1 MKIVVKGKNYEC
13 TKIAGKKYDKF
24 CDAMEEIEARQEKAE
39 SGYGKDDVA
48 LMRSVL
54 VEIFDNQFTT
64 EDLYEDLDI
73 SDLIFK
79 FIEVQGEIQTKLNN
93 KIEKIQ
99 KNSLSKAKKK

>member
-1 MKIVVKGKNYEC
+1 MKIIVNGKNFEC
-13 TKIAGKKYDKF
+13 TKIAGKKYDRF
-24 CDAMEEIEARQEKAE
+24 CDAMEEIEARQNKAE

-48 LMRSVL
+48 LMRGVI
-54 VEIFDNQFTT
+54 VDIFDNQFTT
-64 EDLYEDLDI
+64 EDLYEDMDI

-99 KNSLSKAKKK
+99 KNSQSKMKK